1 LAKVLIIHGW
11 GNRRLPEHWQHRL
24 AIALRQG
31 GHQVWYPQLPAT
43 DEPVYAD
50 WSEVVLAELAQT
62 AEVEGGETIVIAH
75 SLGCVT
81 WLKLALEKRVPF
93 VVDRLL
99 LVAPADTSLLAQV
112 PTFEYEL
119 RGNAALEPA
128 VKASARSVGVV
139 GSDEDP
145 WAPRGV
151 QETFGV
157 ALGVDALLIEGAKH
171 LSLPDGWG
179 PWQGVIDW
187 VNDPAADLTR
197 R

>member
-1 LAKVLIIHGW
+1 MAKVVIIHGW
-11 GNRRLPEHWQHRL
+11 GNRRLEEHWQHRL
-24 AIALRQG
+24 AVALRND

-62 AEVEGGETIVIAH
+62 AEVDGEETIVIAH

-81 WLKLALEKRVPF
+81 WLKLALEKRVPL

-112 PTFEYEL
+112 PSFEYEL

-128 VKASARSVGVV
+128 VKAGARGVTLV

-157 ALGVDALLIEGAKH
+157 ALGVEALIIAGAKH